1 MCLKHC
7 TFLSSRNNNQK
18 SGCYSWVF
26 IQHTQASHG
35 ITTRDNATTIDINN
49 VNDIVDVS
57 NDKKENYFKVDYS
70 IRGTAKCKECKKI
83 ICKDHLRIG
92 KSVFFRGISFL
103 QYFHLKCAF
112 IKFQRAR
119 K

>member
-1 MCLKHC
+1 M
-7 TFLSSRNNNQK
+7 
-18 SGCYSWVF
+18 F
-26 IQHTQASHG
+26 ISKFRYDDTM
-35 ITTRDNATTIDINN
+35 TIDINN

-112 IKFQRAR
+112 IIPKS
-119 K
+119 KEVDNYH